1 MPKNKKK
8 KRNDKTGAEKLIIKS
23 VLIGSVAGI
32 VCFFALT
39 CVLTLLAYTQ
49 DLEESYYTALI
60 FFASGSSAF
69 AGGFTAV
76 LPLKRNGLVLGLL
89 SVLPTFFFIVGVASV
104 VSRTG
109 IGVLGWTALAIMLA
123 TGALG
128 GIVAANKRKRVKI
141 K

>member
-1 MPKNKKK
+1 MQKNKKK
-8 KRNDKTGAEKLIIKS
+8 KHSDNRSANKLIIKS
-23 VLIGSVAGI
+23 VLIGSAAGI
-32 VCFFALT
+32 VSFFALT

-60 FFASGSSAF
+60 FFASGFSAF
-69 AGGFTAV
+69 ISGFAAV

-89 SVLPTFFFIVGVASV
+89 SVLPTFFFIVGVAGI

-109 IGVLGWTALAIMLA
+109 IGFLGWIALVIMLG

-128 GIVAANKRKRVKI
+128 GIVAANKRERVKI

>member
-1 MPKNKKK
+1 MQKNKKK
-8 KRNDKTGAEKLIIKS
+8 KHSDNRSADKLIIKS
-23 VLIGSVAGI
+23 VLIGSAAGI
-32 VCFFALT
+32 VSFFALT

-49 DLEESYYTALI
+49 DLKESYYTALI
-60 FFASGSSAF
+60 FFASGFSAF
-69 AGGFTAV
+69 IGGFAAV

-89 SVLPTFFFIVGVASV
+89 SVLPTFFFIVGVAGI

-109 IGVLGWTALAIMLA
+109 IGFLGWVALVIMLG

>member
-8 KRNDKTGAEKLIIKS
+8 KRNDKTGADKLIIKS
-23 VLIGSVAGI
+23 VLIGSAAGI

-39 CVLTLLAYTQ
+39 SILTLLAYTQ

-89 SVLPTFFFIVGVASV
+89 SVLPTFFFIAGVAGI

-109 IGVLGWTALAIMLA
+109 IGVLGWIALGIML
-123 TGALG
+123 TMGALG
-128 GIVAANKRKRVKI
+128 GIIAANKRKRVKI

>member
-1 MPKNKKK
+1 MQKNKKK
-8 KRNDKTGAEKLIIKS
+8 KHSDNRSADKLIIKS
-23 VLIGSVAGI
+23 VLIGSAAGI
-32 VCFFALT
+32 VSFFALT

-60 FFASGSSAF
+60 FFASGFSAF
-69 AGGFTAV
+69 ISGFAAV

-89 SVLPTFFFIVGVASV
+89 SVLPTFFFIVGVAGI

-109 IGVLGWTALAIMLA
+109 IGFLGWIALVIMLG

>member
-23 VLIGSVAGI
+23 VLIGSAAGI
-32 VCFFALT
+32 VSFFALT

-60 FFASGSSAF
+60 FFASGFSAF
-69 AGGFTAV
+69 TGGFIAV
-76 LPLKRNGLVLGLL
+76 SPLRRNGLVMGLL
-89 SVLPTFFFIVGVASV
+89 SVLPMFFFIAGVAGV
-104 VSRTG
+104 VSRSG
-109 IGVLGWTALAIMLA
+109 IGILGWIALVIML
-123 TGALG
+123 TMGALG

>member
-8 KRNDKTGAEKLIIKS
+8 KRNDKTSADKLIIKS
-23 VLIGSVAGI
+23 VLIGSAAGI
-32 VCFFALT
+32 VSFFALT
-39 CVLTLLAYTQ
+39 SILTLLAYTQ
-49 DLEESYYTALI
+49 DLEEGYYTALI
-60 FFASGSSAF
+60 FFASGLSAF
-69 AGGFTAV
+69 VGGFTAV

-89 SVLPTFFFIVGVASV
+89 SVLPSFFFIAGAAGI